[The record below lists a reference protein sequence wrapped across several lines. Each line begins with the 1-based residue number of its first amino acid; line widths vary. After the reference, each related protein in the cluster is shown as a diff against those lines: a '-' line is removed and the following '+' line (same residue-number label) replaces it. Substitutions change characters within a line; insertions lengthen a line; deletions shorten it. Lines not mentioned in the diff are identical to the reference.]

1 MTGRNRVLF
10 SFLGLFLFFCQSCN
24 GFLTHHSIS
33 PKVSSSNLVL
43 KSTKN
48 GDVVVEQ
55 IELSSGVTAEI
66 MSCSPRD
73 DSISSSSSP
82 LESMMQLLAKQIIG
96 TSENN
101 PGKKPPLIFIHGSFH
116 ASWCWTEHYF
126 SFFQNMGYPCYALS
140 LRGTGG
146 TYAGDG
152 ITRVKI
158 SEHVQDVSAF
168 IDYVIQQQ
176 PTSTSFSATPPVLI
190 GHSFGGMP
198 IMKYLELNNNDN
210 NNDDFSSW
218 KEKLSGVILLCSVP
232 PSGNGKMTMRFL
244 QRSLRDSWKITAG
257 LAMRK
262 VINDDNL
269 CRTLFF
275 GDDGDGGISDDDL
288 HRIQGYFLRDTVATI
303 DLRDLAG
310 KLPSNLIDVQGRAPF
325 LSAFDPPLPALV
337 IGAKDDFIV
346 DKEGVEETAT
356 YFGVDPIIVDS
367 PHDVML
373 GNKWANTANIIK
385 DWLETII

>member
-1 MTGRNRVLF
+1 MTGRYNISLTLLGSLLLF
-10 SFLGLFLFFCQSCN
+10 YCQICVGL
-24 GFLTHHSIS
+24 LTPNYFS
-33 PKVSSSNLVL
+33 PKVLPSNLIL
-43 KSTKN
+43 QSTGTKN
-48 GDVVVEQ
+48 DDIVVEQ
-55 IELSSGVTAEI
+55 IELSSGIVAEI
-66 MSCSPRD
+66 MYCTPPD
-73 DSISSSSSP
+73 ESILSSSP
-82 LESMMQLLAKQIIG
+82 LESMMQLLVKQTMG
-96 TSENN
+96 TSEINC
-101 PGKKPPLIFIHGSFH
+101 GKKSPLIFIHGSFH

-126 SFFQNMGYPCYALS
+126 SFFQNLGYPCYAVS

-152 ITRVKI
+152 VTRVKI

-168 IDYVIQQQ
+168 IDYVIEQQ
-176 PTSTSFSATPPVLI
+176 PSPTTTPVLI

-198 IMKYLELNNNDN
+198 IMKYLELLYDDN
-210 NNDDFSSW
+210 FSSW

-262 VINDDNL
+262 VITDDDL

-275 GDDGDGGISDDDL
+275 GNDDDGGISDDDL
-288 HRIQGYFLRDTVATI
+288 HRVQGYFLRDTVATI

-310 KLPSNLIDVQGRAPF
+310 KLPSNQIDAQGRAPF
-325 LSAFDPPLPALV
+325 LSVNQTLPALV
-337 IGAKDDFIV
+337 IGAMDDFIV

-356 YFGVDPIIVDS
+356 YFGVNPTLVDS

-373 GNKWANTANIIK
+373 GTKWANTANAIK